1 MSTTVLMRRH
11 AGYLQVQVQVQ
22 VLPTLGIMRGRLHV
36 MTSVFCVFVSFSCFQ
51 EDNTFAGGWFY
62 QLISKKV
69 FFSIP
74 LVRLPRIYNRNFNY
88 GMVETVCR
96 RN

>member
-1 MSTTVLMRRH
+1 
-11 AGYLQVQVQVQ
+11 
-22 VLPTLGIMRGRLHV
+22 
-36 MTSVFCVFVSFSCFQ
+36 MTSVLCVFVSFSCFE